1 MQNQVPDNSNQLPVN
16 VSERRQH
23 HTEQVLETLPPTCET
38 MTGVPASRL
47 ARPGHYTQMW
57 DRDENPASRLTRPR
71 PLLTTKGW
79 NKEWRISLP
88 LLLCHSAF
96 QINIFKNKSTQYENN
111 DRKETLQGKASGKM
125 RFKRTWDK
133 HIFFLERIGS
143 LLIHTEFCS
152 IERRCIPLK
161 TRRLQFYSTYPIF
174 KTDLPK
180 TIYSHS
186 FWHKIRLNLTLINQ
200 KFSSAS
206 LQHLPVCTKARLG
219 VDHSGLDHSTCQHTW
234 KQGLEAGLV
243 RDLAYVTE
251 TRDIDYI
258 MLFVTLEN

>member
-1 MQNQVPDNSNQLPVN
+1 MRLREGSTTQNKYLRPYHPRVRPWREFLLQDWPDQAITPRCETV
-16 VSERRQH
+16 
-23 HTEQVLETLPPTCET
+23 TKTLPLDWP
-38 MTGVPASRL
+38 G
-47 ARPGHYTQMW
+47 PGHCWRQ
-57 DRDENPASRLTRPR
+57 RGG
-71 PLLTTKGW
+71 TKNGG
-79 NKEWRISLP
+79 SLP

-96 QINIFKNKSTQYENN
+96 QINMFKNKSTQYENN

-125 RFKRTWDK
+125 CFKRTWDK

-161 TRRLQFYSTYPIF
+161 TRRLQFYSTHPIF

-186 FWHKIRLNLTLINQ
+186 IWHKLRLNLTFINQ

-251 TRDIDYI
+251 TKDIDYI